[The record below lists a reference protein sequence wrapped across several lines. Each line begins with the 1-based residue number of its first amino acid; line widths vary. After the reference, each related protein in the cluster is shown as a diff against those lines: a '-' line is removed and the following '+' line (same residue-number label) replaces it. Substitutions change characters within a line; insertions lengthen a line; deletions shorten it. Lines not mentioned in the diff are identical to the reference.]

1 MAKNPNLALSV
12 GGSVFLIVAL
22 LHLAR
27 LILKFDVAI
36 NGQHVRLMWNALGFA
51 AASGLSWMMFSS
63 RIK

>member
-22 LHLAR
+22 LHLSR

-51 AASGLSWMMFSS
+51 AAAGLSWMMFGS